1 MPASRNVHIVVI
13 DDDDSFR
20 IATERL
26 IRSLGYAVTGYAS
39 AEAFL
44 DLRPA
49 QDADCIISDIQM
61 PGMTGIEMK
70 QRLNAEGY
78 DVAVI
83 FVSAQTDATLPRRI
97 HECGGLILLHKPF
110 HGQVLIDAIHQ
121 ALGDTI
127 AE

>member
-1 MPASRNVHIVVI
+1 MPASRTVHIVVV

-20 IATERL
+20 IATEGL
-26 IRSLGYAVTGYAS
+26 IRSLGYSVTGYAS

-44 DLRPA
+44 DRRQAPN
-49 QDADCIISDIQM
+49 ADCIISDIQM

-70 QRLNAEGY
+70 KQMNAEGY

-97 HECGGLILLHKPF
+97 QECGGMILLHKPF

-121 ALGDTI
+121 ALGDTE

>member
-1 MPASRNVHIVVI
+1 MPASRTVHIVVI

-20 IATERL
+20 IATEGL
-26 IRSLGYAVTGYAS
+26 IRSLGYGVTGYAS
-39 AEAFL
+39 AESFL
-44 DLRPA
+44 DMRTL
-49 QDADCIISDIQM
+49 QDPDCIISDIQM

-83 FVSAQTDATLPRRI
+83 FVSAQTDATLPQRI

-110 HGQVLIDAIHQ
+110 HGQVLIDAIHR
-121 ALGDTI
+121 AVGDMTT
-127 AE
+127 E